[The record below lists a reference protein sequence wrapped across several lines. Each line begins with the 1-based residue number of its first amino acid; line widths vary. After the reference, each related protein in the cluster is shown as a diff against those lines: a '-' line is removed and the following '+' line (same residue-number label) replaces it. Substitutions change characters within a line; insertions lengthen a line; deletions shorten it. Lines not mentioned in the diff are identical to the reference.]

1 MKDRFRRVSPVAARP
16 AGSRLSPHIKRV
28 SDPMHD
34 DDEVS
39 TQTANS
45 RLLTIR
51 DVADLAGVSI
61 MTVRRWI
68 YEQGLQIHRL
78 GRLVRIS
85 QADLAAFLADKR
97 QHSQFN

>member
-1 MKDRFRRVSPVAARP
+1 MDDR
-16 AGSRLSPHIKRV
+16 
-28 SDPMHD
+28 D
-34 DDEVS
+34 
-39 TQTANS
+39 QTSIQTGS

-68 YEQGLQIHRL
+68 YEHDLPIHRL